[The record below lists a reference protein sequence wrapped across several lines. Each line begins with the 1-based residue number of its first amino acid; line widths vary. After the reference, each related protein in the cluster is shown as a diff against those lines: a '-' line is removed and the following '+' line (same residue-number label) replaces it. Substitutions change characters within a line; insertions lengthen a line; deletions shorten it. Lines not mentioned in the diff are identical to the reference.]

1 MKIIVAGAGRIGY
14 SIASELSKEKHDI
27 TVIERDV
34 SVCQEIDDTLDV
46 FTLNGNAADCDIL
59 EEAGAPTADLLI
71 AVTQADEANLMICL
85 TAKKLGV
92 KHTIA
97 RVRNKEYYKQ
107 ISIFKNEFGLSM
119 TINPEEATAGE
130 ISRILRFPSALKVEP
145 FAKGTAESIEI
156 RIGTDS
162 PLSDLKIADF
172 HGKFSDRVLICAV
185 SRKNEVFIPRGD
197 FVLRAGDR
205 LNIVGAY
212 KEIVS
217 FLKKVTGGISS
228 VKTVIVLGGGT
239 VSRYLLSQLDGSGI
253 AIKVIEKD
261 EEACA
266 RISSEFPKAGLV
278 FADGRKS
285 NILTEEGIESADAFV
300 ALTGDDDDNVITSM
314 YAMSLGIKK
323 VITKIKEGHIIRML
337 EAGNLDSIV
346 QPSGIATQH
355 VVKYVRSMQN
365 AYSSSIDALYYT
377 FDGRVEILEFR
388 IKGSP
393 DYINIPIKYL
403 HISRDALIA
412 SIIHDGKCII
422 PSGDDVIS
430 SGDSVIVA
438 TVRSG
443 VFRPEDV
450 LEA

>member
-14 SIASELSKEKHDI
+14 SIAGELSKEKHDI
-27 TVIERDV
+27 TVIERSL
-34 SVCQEIDDTLDV
+34 SVCEEVADTLDV
-46 FTLNGNAADCDIL
+46 FTVNGNAAACDIL
-59 EEAGAPTADLLI
+59 EEADAPSADLLI
-71 AVTQADEANLMICL
+71 AVTQADETNLIICL

-97 RVRNKEYYKQ
+97 RVRNKDYYKQ

-119 TINPEEATAGE
+119 TINPEAATAGE

-145 FAKGTAESIEI
+145 FAKGTAESVEI
-156 RIGTDS
+156 RVGADS
-162 PLSDLKIADF
+162 PLCNLKISDF
-172 HGKFSDRVLICAV
+172 HSRFTDRVLICAV
-185 SRKNEVFIPRGD
+185 SRKKEVYIPRGD
-197 FVLRAGDR
+197 FILQAGDR

-217 FLKKVTGGISS
+217 FLKKVNGSVSS
-228 VKTVIVLGGGT
+228 VKTVIVFGGGT
-239 VSRYLLSQLDGSGI
+239 ISRYLLSQLYGSGI
-253 AIKVIEKD
+253 AIKVIEKNED
-261 EEACA
+261 ACA
-266 RISSEFPKAGLV
+266 RLSSEFPKAGLV

-285 NILTEEGIESADAFV
+285 NILTEEGLESADAFV

-314 YAMSLGIKK
+314 YAMSLGVKK
-323 VITKIKEGHIIRML
+323 VITKIKESHIIRML
-337 EAGNLDSIV
+337 EPGNLDSIV

-355 VVKYVRSMQN
+355 VVQYVRSMQN
-365 AYSSSIDALYYT
+365 AYDSSIDALYHT

-388 IKGSP
+388 ITGNP
-393 DYINIPIKYL
+393 GYLNTPIKDL
-403 HISRDALIA
+403 HISHDALIA

-438 TVRSG
+438 TVRGG
-443 VFRPEDV
+443 VFRPEDI